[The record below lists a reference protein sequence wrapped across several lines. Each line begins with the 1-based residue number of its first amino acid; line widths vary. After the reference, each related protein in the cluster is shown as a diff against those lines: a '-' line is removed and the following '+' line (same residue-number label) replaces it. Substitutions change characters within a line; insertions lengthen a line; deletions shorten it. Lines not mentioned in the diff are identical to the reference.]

1 MFTNL
6 YLAPFVVAALISG
19 GLTYSVKKM
28 AEKFGWADFP
38 SPRKIHTKPT
48 PRLGGVAIVV
58 AFLALAIGYNLISSR
73 LDFSPFHLWIFDKRL
88 FGAILGVLILL
99 IVGVIDDI
107 RGLKPWQKLIGQIFA
122 AGMVVIFG
130 VSINYLRLPGGLHL
144 ELTGLIYPITIFAH
158 TYNFVVWGDLITISW
173 IVLMINTMNFL
184 DGLDGLASGVSV
196 IAGIA
201 IFFLSL
207 SLLQP
212 AAALLAIIFSGAVFG
227 FLPWNF
233 NPAKIFLGDS
243 GSMFLGFML
252 AVLSVISGGKL
263 ATAFLVL
270 GLPILDVV
278 WVVLRRI
285 FYGKSPFSADKMHLH
300 HRLLA
305 LGLSQRQVVIV
316 LYFIAAAFGFVA
328 VLSSTAVKIQALFWL
343 LSLMALLVIF
353 LIFLQ
358 WRKGRRTIGGGI

>member
-1 MFTNL
+1 MINL
-6 YLAPFVVAALISG
+6 YLAPFVIAALISG
-19 GLTYSVKKM
+19 GLTYSVKKL
-28 AEKFGWADFP
+28 AEKFGWADYP
-38 SPRKIHTKPT
+38 APRKVHTKPT

-58 AFLALAIGYNLISSR
+58 AFLCLAIGYNLISTR
-73 LDFSPFHLWIFDKRL
+73 LNFTPFHIWVFDKRL
-88 FGAILGVLILL
+88 FGTLLGVLILL
-99 IVGVIDDI
+99 IIGVIDDI
-107 RGLKPWQKLIGQIFA
+107 RGLKPWQKLIGHILA
-122 AGMVVIFG
+122 AGMVVSFG
-130 VSINYLRLPGGLHL
+130 VSISYLRLPGGLHL
-144 ELTGLIYPITIFAH
+144 ELTSLIYPITIFAH
-158 TYNFVVWGDLITISW
+158 TYNFVVFGDLITLLW

-207 SLLQP
+207 SLGQP

-233 NPAKIFLGDS
+233 NPAKIFMGDS

-278 WVVLRRI
+278 WVIIRRLI
-285 FYGKSPFSADKMHLH
+285 YGQSPFSADKMHLH
-300 HRLLA
+300 HRLLSI
-305 LGLSQRQVVIV
+305 GLSQRQVVLV
-316 LYFIAAAFGFVA
+316 LYFVAAGFGTVA
-328 VLSSTAVKIQALFWL
+328 VLSSTATKIQALFWL
-343 LSLMALLVIF
+343 LGLMAALIIF
-353 LIFLQ
+353 LIIMQ
-358 WRKGRRTIGGGI
+358 WRKRRYA